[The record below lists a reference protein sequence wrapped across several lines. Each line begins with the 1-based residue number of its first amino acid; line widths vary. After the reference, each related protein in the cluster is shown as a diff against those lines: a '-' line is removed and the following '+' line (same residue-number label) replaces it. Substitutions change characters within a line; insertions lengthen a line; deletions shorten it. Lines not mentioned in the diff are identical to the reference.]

1 MSLTLAGST
10 AESELKQSN
19 ITTVTARLK
28 DSSAMTAQLITNNI
42 AKFPSENIEDD
53 LSGEDDL
60 LADAMEGNASSGLKN
75 ERRHW
80 MIVVEGKRVM
90 IAKHMTKSTGTRT
103 FPEITLMRLLND
115 INANE

>member
-1 MSLTLAGST
+1 
-10 AESELKQSN
+10 
-19 ITTVTARLK
+19 
-28 DSSAMTAQLITNNI
+28 MTAQLITNNI